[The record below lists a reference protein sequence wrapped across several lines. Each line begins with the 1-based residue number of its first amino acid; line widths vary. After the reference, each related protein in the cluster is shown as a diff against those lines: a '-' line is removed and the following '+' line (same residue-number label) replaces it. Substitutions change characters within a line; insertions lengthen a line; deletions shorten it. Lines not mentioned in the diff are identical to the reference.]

1 MLQQCIWND
10 LISEYMKEWKA
21 GLSSRRKA
29 EPKSTS
35 CQNKIKI
42 QQRLISVWINW
53 KLLGSRWKDLR
64 LTAGLEGDRERRR
77 KHGEGERINSL
88 KIQEILSCSRALENS
103 NSYEVKAGQKTQ
115 GQEIKA
121 TFLPAHGFPHCW
133 DYSTY
138 DKHISKTHKKG
149 NTGHSLKGEISHS
162 WWLDEPH
169 GLCL

>member
-88 KIQEILSCSRALENS
+88 KIQEIFSCSRALENS
-103 NSYEVKAGQKTQ
+103 NIVMRSRLDRKHRDRRSRPLSCLPMASHIA
-115 GQEIKA
+115 EII
-121 TFLPAHGFPHCW
+121 AHMTNTSAKP
-133 DYSTY
+133 T
-138 DKHISKTHKKG
+138 KKG
-149 NTGHSLKGEISHS
+149 TQVT
-162 WWLDEPH
+162 P
-169 GLCL
+169 